1 MQSGLTDDLEGV
13 NKWMKDNKL
22 KLNVKKTQ
30 LIVLSKKRRACELE
44 NVEVKLERQSLTRKD
59 TVKYL
64 GVWVDDKLTWQK
76 HIEETRK
83 KCFRNLAQL
92 RKLRDILPEREKK
105 KVYRALILPHVD
117 YCCVLWM
124 ECRKELIEKV
134 ERIQN
139 YAMRLILSEPPRSH
153 SQDLRQILNWMPLT
167 KRREEFRLRLVHRCV
182 NQQAPAYM
190 NRLFQLNRD
199 VGYNTRTRGYD
210 KLHLN
215 SIRTDYGR
223 KSFTFRGSQEWNSLS
238 PDLRKLQSPTTFR
251 NMLRTTLMQ
260 Q

>member
-1 MQSGLTDDLEGV
+1 M
-13 NKWMKDNKL
+13 
-22 KLNVKKTQ
+22 
-30 LIVLSKKRRACELE
+30 
-44 NVEVKLERQSLTRKD
+44 
-59 TVKYL
+59 
-64 GVWVDDKLTWQK
+64 
-76 HIEETRK
+76 
-83 KCFRNLAQL
+83 
-92 RKLRDILPEREKK
+92 
-105 KVYRALILPHVD
+105 YRALILPHVD

-124 ECRKELIEKV
+124 ERRKELVEKV

-167 KRREEFRLRLVHRCV
+167 KRCV